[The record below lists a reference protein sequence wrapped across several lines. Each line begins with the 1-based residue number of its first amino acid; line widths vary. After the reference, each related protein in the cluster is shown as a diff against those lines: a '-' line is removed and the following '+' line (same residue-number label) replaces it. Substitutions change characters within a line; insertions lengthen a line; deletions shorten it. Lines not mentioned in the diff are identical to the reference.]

1 MNKNTL
7 NALLLS
13 CEPQILSKADKC
25 LQRNTSISV
34 KCFPDEQGY
43 CFEGFI
49 MERGNRI
56 WMPYVVLN
64 SHCEALDLYCQ
75 CQAKTLCVHKAILL
89 LATKTMLETGCGD
102 YKTATKLRIAEHLA
116 KALNLH

>member
-13 CEPQILSKADKC
+13 CEPQILSKAEKC

-64 SHCEALDLYCQ
+64 MLSAKDFEIIGISYDVALF
-75 CQAKTLCVHKAILL
+75 
-89 LATKTMLETGCGD
+89 
-102 YKTATKLRIAEHLA
+102 
-116 KALNLH
+116 

>member
-1 MNKNTL
+1 
-7 NALLLS
+7 
-13 CEPQILSKADKC
+13 
-25 LQRNTSISV
+25 
-34 KCFPDEQGY
+34 
-43 CFEGFI
+43 

-64 SHCEALDLYCQ
+64 SHCEVFDLYCQ
-75 CQAKTLCVHKAILL
+75 CQAKTLCVHKTILL

-102 YKTATKLRIAEHLA
+102 YKTATKQRIAEHLA

>member
-13 CEPQILSKADKC
+13 CEPQILSKAEKC

-56 WMPYVVLN
+56 
-64 SHCEALDLYCQ
+64 
-75 CQAKTLCVHKAILL
+75 
-89 LATKTMLETGCGD
+89 
-102 YKTATKLRIAEHLA
+102 
-116 KALNLH
+116 